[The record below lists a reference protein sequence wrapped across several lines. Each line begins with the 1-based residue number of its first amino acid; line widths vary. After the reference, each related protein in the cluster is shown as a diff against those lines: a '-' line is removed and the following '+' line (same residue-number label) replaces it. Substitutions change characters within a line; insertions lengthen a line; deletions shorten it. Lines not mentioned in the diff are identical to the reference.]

1 VGNNFKWDN
10 PTSIGQNHCSNKGA
24 DTRQVNSSAADIRF
38 PQQSLDATE
47 TVLKDLMTMLTLAY
61 SMIESHSM
69 YIKIENYTFL
79 DGNILY
85 LSAA

>member
-1 VGNNFKWDN
+1 
-10 PTSIGQNHCSNKGA
+10 
-24 DTRQVNSSAADIRF
+24 
-38 PQQSLDATE
+38 LDATE